1 MSSTTPHSPTEQSNL
16 STLKGK
22 ILLVGLTGG
31 IGSGKTTV
39 SDLLTQLGAGVI
51 DTDLIAHQI
60 TGPGG
65 SAIPLIQKEFGP
77 DYIDASGALNRA
89 KMRTLVFENPKFR
102 GLLEQITHTLIQ
114 QKTIQQA
121 LELAKNGAPY
131 LVFVVPLLIESRT
144 WQNLIDYL
152 IAVDCPVET
161 QIERVMHRNNLSR
174 ADVWKIIKA
183 QVSRHDRNAQAN
195 TVIENT
201 GDLDSLKI
209 QVEDLNEK
217 FLQISKDLQSSS

>member
-102 GLLEQITHTLIQ
+102 GLLEQITHPLIQ

-217 FLQISKDLQSSS
+217 FLQISKDWQSSS

>member
-102 GLLEQITHTLIQ
+102 GLLEQITHPLIQ

-131 LVFVVPLLIESRT
+131 LVL
-144 WQNLIDYL
+144 
-152 IAVDCPVET
+152 
-161 QIERVMHRNNLSR
+161 
-174 ADVWKIIKA
+174 
-183 QVSRHDRNAQAN
+183 
-195 TVIENT
+195 
-201 GDLDSLKI
+201 
-209 QVEDLNEK
+209 
-217 FLQISKDLQSSS
+217 

>member
-102 GLLEQITHTLIQ
+102 GLLEQITHPLIQ

-201 GDLDSLKI
+201 GDLDNLKS
-209 QVEDLNEK
+209 QVKNLNEK

>member
-60 TGPGG
+60 TGPVG

-102 GLLEQITHTLIQ
+102 GLLEQITHPLIQ

>member
-102 GLLEQITHTLIQ
+102 GLLEQITHPLIQ

>member
-60 TGPGG
+60 TGPVG

-102 GLLEQITHTLIQ
+102 GLLEQITHPLIQ

-183 QVSRHDRNAQAN
+183 QVSSHDRNAQAN

>member
-1 MSSTTPHSPTEQSNL
+1 MSSTTPYSSTEQSEL

-102 GLLEQITHTLIQ
+102 GLLEQITHPLIQ

>member
-1 MSSTTPHSPTEQSNL
+1 MSSTTPHSPTEQANL

-102 GLLEQITHTLIQ
+102 GLLEQITHPLIQ

>member
-102 GLLEQITHTLIQ
+102 GLLEQITHPLIQ

-131 LVFVVPLLIESRT
+131 LVFVVPILIESRT

-209 QVEDLNEK
+209 HVEDLNEK